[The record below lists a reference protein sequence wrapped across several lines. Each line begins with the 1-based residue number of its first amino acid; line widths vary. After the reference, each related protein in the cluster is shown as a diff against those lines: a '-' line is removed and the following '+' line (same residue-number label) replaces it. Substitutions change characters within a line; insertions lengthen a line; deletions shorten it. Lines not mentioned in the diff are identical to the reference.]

1 MSTIK
6 LNILAFGAHPDDVEL
21 GAGGVLAKQKDLGSK
36 IGIIDLTE
44 GELGTRGSVQQR
56 YLESKNASEILGVSV
71 RENLKLA
78 DGFFENNRE
87 NQLKVIR
94 KIRQY
99 KPDVVIC
106 NAPFD
111 RHPDHGRAANLVTD
125 AVFLSGLVKIETEL
139 NGQKQEAWRP
149 RLVLQYI
156 QFLPLEPTVL
166 IDISNYMEKKL
177 MAVKAYSSQF
187 YNPNSTEP
195 ETVISK
201 KGFLDS
207 VVYRAQDLGRII
219 NTDYAEGFIVR
230 RYIGVNSV
238 NDII

>member
-44 GELGTRGSVQQR
+44 VQQR

-78 DGFFENNRE
+78 DGFFENNCE
-87 NQLKVIR
+87 NQLKVIM

-125 AVFLSGLVKIETEL
+125 AVFLSGLVKVETEL

-149 RLVLQYI
+149 RIVLQYI

-187 YNPNSTEP
+187 YNPNTTEP

-207 VVYRAQDLGRII
+207 VQDLGRII